1 MPPFCSVCAR
11 KRRAENEHRNL
22 GALRPAPSPLPAR
35 RRRDCSCSR
44 YVRQNGPVKS
54 EDEVIADTL
63 ASHYEIRAY
72 HPEFRDRFGDR
83 FAYALPSMRAG
94 FSRINPN
101 GADPREYVVF
111 AASDAR
117 RGGAQGLINALGNAK
132 RAVHLSVES
141 LVQLYC
147 LSRYARK
154 RGFPGLLQLLQKLE
168 AFPTQLMAVL
178 NRRRNEVEHEYATP
192 SESETTEFVEMA
204 ELFVGLCYRF
214 FSGAV
219 VGAYVGEVGTQVCRE
234 YRIDPQA
241 YAVAVFDVNEPM
253 HLSTPD
259 GPIHYNMKRT
269 TARSPVTSIPL
280 DAEHEDQWA
289 PIISLFAHC
298 TNSDTYRL
306 HELGRPGEI
315 VPTICDLEFSS
326 ERDAFGRTV
335 VRTTHETYAPTGS
348 R

>member
-1 MPPFCSVCAR
+1 MGGR
-11 KRRAENEHRNL
+11 KL
-22 GALRPAPSPLPAR
+22 
-35 RRRDCSCSR
+35 
-44 YVRQNGPVKS
+44 RQNIDMKTDDQIIV
-54 EDEVIADTL
+54 ETL
-63 ASHYEIRAY
+63 AGHYEIRAC
-72 HPEFRDRFGDR
+72 HPEFRHRFGTR
-83 FAYALPSMRAG
+83 FVYALPSVRAG

-101 GADPREYVVF
+101 GAEPREYVVF

-117 RGGAQGLINALGNAK
+117 RGDAQGRINALGNAK

-154 RGFPGLLQLLQKLE
+154 RGFPGLLQLFQKLE
-168 AFPTQLMAVL
+168 AFPTRLMAAL

-192 SESETTEFVEMA
+192 SDAETSEFVEMA

-214 FSGAV
+214 FGGAV
-219 VGAYVGEVGTQVCRE
+219 VGAYVGEVRKDGCRE
-234 YRIDPQA
+234 YRINPQA
-241 YAVAVFDVNEPM
+241 YALTISEVDAPM
-253 HLSTPD
+253 VVTTPD
-259 GPIHYNMKRT
+259 GAVHYNMMRT
-269 TARSPVTSIPL
+269 SPRRLVSSVPL
-280 DAEHEDQWA
+280 DAEHEDEWA
-289 PIISLFAHC
+289 PVLSLFAHC

-326 ERDAFGRTV
+326 ERDESGRTV
-335 VRTTHETYAPTGS
+335 VKTTQETYAPTDA